1 MQIVLK
7 MCQSS
12 EFDPRTDR
20 LSLPETHCP
29 CKRKDEKKD
38 EDDRY
43 VENSTSDIRSFQ
55 KECCRKLTKLPNLT
69 SIGTSRSTPNPMHP

>member
-1 MQIVLK
+1 MRKYNYGFSILFRKGKVHMQIVLK

-43 VENSTSDIRSFQ
+43 VENSTSDIRPFQ
-55 KECCRKLTKLPNLT
+55 K
-69 SIGTSRSTPNPMHP
+69 